1 MHRLFQ
7 SGVSVHID
15 LGEGGTVVSV
25 KAAPASVVGQAC
37 LLKPWAVPPPLFLPH
52 SCSVIPTAT
61 YQVSGR
67 GPPRG
72 ILLTS
77 LGVGVCMCVTIL
89 PFLEGVGN
97 HRISQTV

>member
-7 SGVSVHID
+7 SGVSDHIG

-37 LLKPWAVPPPLFLPH
+37 LLEPWAVPPPLLLRHPYH
-52 SCSVIPTAT
+52 
-61 YQVSGR
+61 VSGR
-67 GPPRG
+67 GPARG